1 MHLYCDDR
9 GRSLMSVFDHLAE
22 LPGQFNTSVMY
33 AGVVKAWHRHARQ
46 DDHWVVL
53 AGDLKIGLFNTEK
66 AVLTAEIRLAGGAP
80 GGEHVAAVEVPAGAG
95 KAIYLGEHRPGLLWI
110 PAGLWHGG
118 VALGG
123 RDALLLYYMTRKYD
137 PQQPDEQ
144 REPWDKFPF
153 SWAAEFK

>member
-1 MHLYCDDR
+1 
-9 GRSLMSVFDHLAE
+9 MSVFDHLAE

-33 AGVVKAWHRHARQ
+33 AGAVKAWHRHARQ
-46 DDHWVVL
+46 VDHWVVL
-53 AGDLKIGLFNTEK
+53 AGDLKIGLFNTEQT
-66 AVLTAEIRLAGGAP
+66 ALTAEVRLAGGAP
-80 GGEHVAAVEVPAGAG
+80 GAEQIATVEIPADAG
-95 KAIYLGEHRPGLLWI
+95 KAIYLGEHRPGLLRI

-123 RDALLLYYMTRKYD
+123 RDALLLYYMTRKYE